1 MTKAQFRR
9 LVVKVIE
16 TSICMVIM
24 SVGCVVAA
32 LIISVC
38 LRILGVG

>member
-9 LVVKVIE
+9 WVVKVIE
-16 TSICMVIM
+16 MSICMTVM

-32 LIISVC
+32 LVISWC